1 MDVLVPRIIED
12 TGARAES
19 CCGAD
24 RGVPVP
30 QIWEPIV
37 ERVQLVPQERV
48 QIRTREPFLDV
59 PVPHNK
65 EEIVDAARFYH
76 RNAC

>member
-1 MDVLVPRIIED
+1 M
-12 TGARAES
+12 
-19 CCGAD
+19 
-24 RGVPVP
+24 P

-37 ERVQLVPQERV
+37 EGVQLVPQERV

-65 EEIVDAARFYH
+65 EIVDGVLLVP
-76 RNAC
+76 